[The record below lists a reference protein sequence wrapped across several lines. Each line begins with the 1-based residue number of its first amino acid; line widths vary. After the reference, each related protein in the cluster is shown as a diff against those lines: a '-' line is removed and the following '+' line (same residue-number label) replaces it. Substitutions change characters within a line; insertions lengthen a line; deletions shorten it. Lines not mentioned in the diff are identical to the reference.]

1 MPLVQLYK
9 PLATSALAGSIV
21 TAFFAAGTAVL
32 IYKNCI
38 HFKVPNWATY
48 LMVVLYAFNPFIFLY
63 GSNGMSEA
71 IFIFF
76 IVLTITELVRWIGD
90 EKWMHLVWM
99 GIAMALAFL
108 TRYEAIPFAAAVFL
122 TLAFF
127 AIKKCR
133 LQLKSERDNNDDN
146 NSDDGNGKGKSIRSY
161 FEGTA
166 IVVFMPLVTS
176 VVLWVLVNWVIMGDP
191 LYFMT
196 SQYSASVQAEV
207 NLPSNIQAI
216 VGDAGAVFIFVLKK
230 SIAFVPLLIFILLLR
245 IYDKRFLRWETFM
258 LLALA
263 FSITAFHF
271 VSIYTGGSS
280 YGWLRFFVYPLPVA
294 LAWLLYEF
302 SKINGKS
309 PSFNKLA
316 ASFCCVALVI
326 SNVLIGAVLNNSS
339 IASEEYNTYMQGEQ
353 NVQVQEEVADYINEN
368 CSDGIIL
375 MDSFQTWYVIMN
387 LDSTGNLITTCSYPF
402 EAALEDPSGYNVKY
416 ILTIAN
422 YGGLGVLDA
431 VNVRYPDL
439 YENGADWCTLVMEWD
454 ACKLY
459 EVIY

>member
-1 MPLVQLYK
+1 
-9 PLATSALAGSIV
+9 
-21 TAFFAAGTAVL
+21 
-32 IYKNCI
+32 
-38 HFKVPNWATY
+38 
-48 LMVVLYAFNPFIFLY
+48 MVVLYAFNPFIFLY

-76 IVLTITELVRWIGD
+76 IILTITELVRWIGD
-90 EKWMHLVWM
+90 EKWMHLIWM

-122 TLAFF
+122 ALAFF

-133 LQLKSERDNNDDN
+133 LQIKSERDNNN
-146 NSDDGNGKGKSIRSY
+146 YYTSDDSNVKGKSISSY
-161 FEGTA
+161 VEGTA

-196 SQYSASVQAEV
+196 SQYSASAQAEV
-207 NLPSNIQAI
+207 MTPALIAALKGNLGG
-216 VGDAGAVFIFVLKK
+216 VLLYVLKQ
-230 SIAFVPLLIFILLLR
+230 SVSFLPLLAVILFIRYSGRRLLQ
-245 IYDKRFLRWETFM
+245 WETLM

-263 FSITAFHF
+263 LSIAAFHTF
-271 VSIYTGGSS
+271 EIFRGGSS

-294 LAWLLYEF
+294 LAWLPYEF

-316 ASFCCVALVI
+316 APFCCVAL
-326 SNVLIGAVLNNSS
+326 AVSILFTGNALNNWEM
-339 IASEEYNTYMQGEQ
+339 ASDEYTTYTQGEQ
-353 NVQVQEEVADYINEN
+353 TGLSQKEVADYIDEN

-375 MDSFQTWYVIMN
+375 MDSFQTWYVIMS
-387 LDSTGNLITTCSYPF
+387 LDSTSNIITTCSYTF
-402 EAALEDPSGYNVKY
+402 EAALEDPSGHNVKY
-416 ILTIAN
+416 ILALAN
-422 YGGLGVLDA
+422 NGGLGALDA

-454 ACKLY
+454 DFKLY